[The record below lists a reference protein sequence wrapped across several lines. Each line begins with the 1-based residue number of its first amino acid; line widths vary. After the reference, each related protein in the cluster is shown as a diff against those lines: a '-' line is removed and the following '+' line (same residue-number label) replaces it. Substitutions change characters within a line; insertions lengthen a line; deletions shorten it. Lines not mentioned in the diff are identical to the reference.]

1 MLNNNHTKSIYTGIK
16 WGFFRS
22 KEPDCLTVERHCKQ
36 TFPPTS
42 PLVMQH
48 KNITK
53 FDTMLYIEGYLIDIS
68 L

>member
-1 MLNNNHTKSIYTGIK
+1 MRL
-16 WGFFRS
+16 FFRS

-53 FDTMLYIEGYLIDIS
+53 FDTMLYIEGYLIDMS